1 MIDTIV
7 LKIPKGHYYIS
18 KPDKFSKNADE
29 FIKYEKPLSKITNNP
44 TAQDRQLNR
53 YRPCLTL
60 TKRWTNNGDIEQAL
74 TIQFS
79 APKLLYGNNL
89 EELSDSDFDVV
100 LERLTNSL
108 RDIGV
113 NILKPLLATAQVSAV
128 HYSKNIE
135 LRDGYTPSFVIK
147 ELMKVNISKKLD
159 ITRHGFQND
168 GQSLQY
174 YATSNSLVFY
184 DKIQDIQKTKN
195 RAMDKDQNY
204 IQRSLFE
211 QAKEQRLEII
221 RVEIRIADRRK
232 LNSLF
237 QKLGC
242 PKNPTFKDVFCEEI
256 SQKVVKHY
264 WQELIANHNLFIF
277 TSDNKPKQILNT
289 LLINYPRIKHKQ
301 AIFLTGLCLL
311 AKDETGIRE
320 MRQML
325 DNRANPRTWTR
336 IVKELKTLNKSST
349 QYDGWVKQII
359 AQIDEF
365 KPFKLKLDM

>member
-7 LKIPKGHYYIS
+7 LKIPKGQYYIS
-18 KPDKFSKNADE
+18 KPDKFSKNADD
-29 FIKYEKPLSKITNNP
+29 FTKYEKPISKITNNP
-44 TAQDRQLNR
+44 TAEERRLHH

-60 TKRWTNNGDIEQAL
+60 TKRWTKDGQIAQEL

-89 EELSDSDFDVV
+89 EELTDSDFDAV

-135 LRDGYTPSFVIK
+135 LEDGYTPSFVIK

-195 RAMDKDQNY
+195 RSIDKDQNY

-211 QAKEQRLEII
+211 QAQEQKLEIL

-232 LNSLF
+232 LNSLL
-237 QKLGC
+237 QKLGY
-242 PKNPTFKDVFCEEI
+242 PKNPTFKDVFCSGT
-256 SQKVVKHY
+256 SQKVVSYY

-277 TSDNKPKQILNT
+277 TSDIKPKQILNT
-289 LLINYPRIKHKQ
+289 ILINHPKIKHKQ
-301 AIFLTGLCLL
+301 AIFLTGLYLL
-311 AKDETGIRE
+311 AKDATGIRE
-320 MRQML
+320 LRQML
-325 DNRANPRTWTR
+325 NNRANPRTWTR
-336 IVKELKTLNKSST
+336 IVKELKNLNKSPA
-349 QYDGWVKQII
+349 QYDGWVKQVI

-365 KPFKLKLDM
+365 QPYKPRFEM